1 MDEKRRK
8 KPGRKK
14 TENPKRYRYS
24 VNLDETENEKF
35 QALLRKTQ
43 AQNISQ
49 FIASVLLGK
58 EIKVVF
64 IDKAAKDYF
73 MRLTNIY
80 EQYKAVGNNYNQTV
94 KAIKTNFAEKRALAM
109 LYRLEKN
116 TIQLILITKSVL
128 ELTKEFEQKWLQ
140 K

>member
-1 MDEKRRK
+1 MDEIRRK